1 MRLVKLFATGAEP
14 TQLDRP
20 ETTRSDLPG
29 PVQPRPAR
37 QVAAHLAFLQ
47 TGTKMRT
54 SRRRARQ
61 DSRTVNILRTPP
73 RQRDRCVDGLGGTQP
88 RPTEFARCGDSAA
101 GPQLFGLES
110 LDRVGART
118 PHLGGGDVLLIH
130 VKIRL
135 VIYRSFWGVI
145 SSPAKV
151 TGIIVEERP
160 AAWLLAAGVA
170 FAEFTEQLREY
181 YASALD
187 SMANA
192 AKQAGVPCDTV
203 QVEDVRPY
211 EAIIATATDRGC
223 DLIVMASHGRGGLS
237 AIVLGSVT
245 NKVLTHT
252 KVPVLVV
259 Q

>member
-1 MRLVKLFATGAEP
+1 MYQHILIP
-14 TQLDRP
+14 T
-20 ETTRSDLPG
+20 
-29 PVQPRPAR
+29 
-37 QVAAHLAFLQ
+37 
-47 TGTKMRT
+47 
-54 SRRRARQ
+54 
-61 DSRTVNILRTPP
+61 
-73 RQRDRCVDGLGGTQP
+73 DGLELAERAVTH
-88 RPTEFARCGDSAA
+88 
-101 GPQLFGLES
+101 GLS
-110 LDRVGART
+110 LAKFVG
-118 PHLGGGDVLLIH
+118 
-130 VKIRL
+130 
-135 VIYRSFWGVI
+135 
-145 SSPAKV
+145 AKV

-252 KVPVLVV
+252 KTPVLVV